1 MPYSRVNNVTTYY
14 ETSGTG
20 PAMVLIHPNAFDHHF
35 WMYQIAHFST
45 WFKVIAVDLRGYGRS
60 DKVYTPFAL
69 KDLCED
75 IMGVLRKEKVA
86 SGILCGCSVGSGISI
101 LLGLDYPE
109 YFKALI
115 LVGGKSGVSDR
126 FRNRIRGYTQ
136 TGLDT
141 YHIQHLRQ
149 CVAPEFADR
158 RLGSYLLHMFYERR
172 PRLSGE
178 AVAQVFR
185 AGNSTDTTNRLQ
197 TMQLPTLVING
208 EHDRS
213 LADGQKTA
221 ALIPGGIHKILAQTG
236 HTCCIE
242 DPAGFDALVIDF
254 LESLGLM
261 PKL

>member
-1 MPYSRVNNVTTYY
+1 MPYSRVKGITTYY
-14 ETSGTG
+14 EISGTG

-35 WMYQIAHFST
+35 WMYQMAHFST

-60 DKVYTPFAL
+60 DKVKTSFTL
-69 KDLCED
+69 KNLCED
-75 IMGVLRKEKVA
+75 VVGVLRKEKVESA
-86 SGILCGCSVGSGISI
+86 SLCGCSVGSGISI

-126 FRNRIRGYTQ
+126 FQKRIQGYTQ
-136 TGLDT
+136 TGLET

-149 CVAPEFADR
+149 CVMPEFANSR
-158 RLGSYLLHMFYERR
+158 MGHYLLHMFFERR
-172 PRLSGE
+172 LRLSGE
-178 AVAQVFR
+178 AIGQVFR
-185 AGNSTDTTNRLQ
+185 VGNSTDTTTRLQ
-197 TMQLPTLVING
+197 TMKVPTLVING

-221 ALIPGGIHKILAQTG
+221 ALIPGATHKILSQTG

-242 DPAGFDALVIDF
+242 DPAGFDSLVMDF

-261 PKL
+261 PKI